1 MPEHIRRHYDALIEQ
16 DNDPVCDPPELKSY
30 MDLWDGDAF
39 IAQMQL
45 TKEKSVLE
53 IGVGTGRLALRV
65 IPLCGYFC
73 GIDLSKK
80 TIARAREHLPEGA
93 QLICGNFL
101 THAFSQTFDVIYSSL
116 TFMHIR
122 DKQAAVEKI
131 AGLLRE
137 NGRFVLSIDK
147 NQATMID
154 AGFSRIAVYPDNPGE
169 MLRYIECAGL
179 CVEKQY
185 ETELAHIFVCRRGVS

>member
-1 MPEHIRRHYDALIEQ
+1 MNDVARHYDALMEQ
-16 DNDPVCDPPELKSY
+16 DNDPVCDSPELKSY

-80 TIARAREHLPEGA
+80 TIARAREHLPEAA
-93 QLICGNFL
+93 QLICGDFL
-101 THAFSQTFDVIYSSL
+101 THDFAQTFDVIYSSL

-122 DKQAAVEKI
+122 DKQAALCKV
-131 AGLLRE
+131 AALLRE

-147 NQATMID
+147 NQATIID
-154 AGFSRIAVYPDNPGE
+154 AVFSCITVYPDNPDD
-169 MLRYIECAGL
+169 MLRCIKRAGL

-185 ETELAHIFVCRRGVS
+185 ETELAHIFVCRRGIS

>member
-1 MPEHIRRHYDALIEQ
+1 MQESIRRHYDALIDH
-16 DNDPVCDPPELKSY
+16 DNDPVCDPPELKRY

-39 IAQMQL
+39 IAQMRL

-65 IPLCGYFC
+65 VPLCGRFC
-73 GIDLSKK
+73 GIDLSEK
-80 TIARAREHLPEGA
+80 TVARAREHLPEGA
-93 QLICGNFL
+93 QLICGDFL

-122 DKQAAVEKI
+122 DKQAALCRV
-131 AGLLRE
+131 AALLRA

-147 NQATMID
+147 NQATTID
-154 AGFSRIAVYPDNPGE
+154 AVFSRIEVYPDNPGD
-169 MLRYIECAGL
+169 MLRYLKRAGL

-185 ETELAHIFVCRRGVS
+185 ETELAHIFVCRREKV

>member
-1 MPEHIRRHYDALIEQ
+1 MNDVARHYDALIEQ

-65 IPLCGYFC
+65 IPLCRYFC
-73 GIDLSKK
+73 GIDLSEK
-80 TIARAREHLPEGA
+80 TIARAGEHLPEAA
-93 QLICGNFL
+93 QLICGDFL
-101 THAFSQTFDVIYSSL
+101 THDFAQTFDVIYSSL
-116 TFMHIR
+116 TFMHIEN
-122 DKQAAVEKI
+122 KQAAVEKI

-137 NGRFVLSIDK
+137 SGRFVLSIDK

-154 AGFSRIAVYPDNPGE
+154 AVFSCITVYPDNPDD
-169 MLRYIECAGL
+169 MLRCIKHARL

-185 ETELAHIFVCRRGVS
+185 ETELAHIFVCRRGIS